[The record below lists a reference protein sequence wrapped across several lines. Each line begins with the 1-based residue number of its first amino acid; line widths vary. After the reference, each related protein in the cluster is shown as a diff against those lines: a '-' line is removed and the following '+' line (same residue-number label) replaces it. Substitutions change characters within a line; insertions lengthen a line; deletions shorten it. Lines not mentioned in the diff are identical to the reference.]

1 MPRTLAPSALTM
13 LGDQDHVI
21 TRGQALALGW
31 TDSALAARLAAR
43 RWQRLLPGV
52 YLASSAPPTWAQLA
66 QAAVLYGGPGAV
78 LSHQSAAVLHRLG
91 EPGGRPARSAL
102 GQVVITVPAQ
112 RRVRG
117 VGFVQVRR
125 SRWPERQGALEPAH
139 TPLIRTV
146 LDLFA
151 DAATDDAAIAWL
163 ARAFDQH
170 RCLNAADLLAHRM
183 AQGRMPRRA
192 LLRSACGDV
201 ADGARSP
208 LEWRYLRQV
217 ERAHRLPA
225 AARQVRRH
233 AGGGSATVSDVEYLK
248 GALVV
253 ELDGRLRHAG
263 TANRWRDLSRDN
275 AVTVQG
281 ARTLRY
287 GWHDVVGRPCQV
299 AAQVATVL
307 AGLGWGGSPTRC
319 GNQCAL

>member
-1 MPRTLAPSALTM
+1 MRRPLAPDALAV
-13 LGDQDHVI
+13 LIDQDDVV
-21 TRGQALALGW
+21 TRGQALRLGW

-52 YLASSAPPTWAQLA
+52 YLASGSNPTWAQLA
-66 QAAVLYGGPGAV
+66 QAAVLYGGPGSV
-78 LSHQSAAVLHRLG
+78 LSHQSAAVLHRLV
-91 EPGGRPARSAL
+91 EPGGRPARSAH
-102 GQVVITVPAQ
+102 GPVVITVPAQ
-112 RRVRG
+112 RRVRA

-125 SRWPERQGALEPAH
+125 SRWPERHGALEPAH
-139 TPLIRTV
+139 TPLTRTV

-170 RCLNAADLLAHRM
+170 RGLTAAELLQHRM

-192 LLRSACGDV
+192 LLLSAVGEV
-201 ADGARSP
+201 ASGARSP

-217 ERAHRLPA
+217 ERAHRLPS
-225 AARQVRRH
+225 AARQVRR
-233 AGGGSATVSDVEYLK
+233 AAEGRSTTVSDVEYLN

-263 TANRWRDLSRDN
+263 SENRWRDLSRDN

-299 AAQVATVL
+299 AAQVPTVL
-307 AGLGWGGSPTRC
+307 AGLGWGGSPRRC
-319 GNQCAL
+319 GNECTL